1 MTYPTD
7 PEFQSINFRSN
18 NFVTT
23 SESINGKI
31 KARSIGAQRWEFTA
45 SYDRLTKAEIGII
58 SAYIISQGGSFGEF
72 TVVPTEISSTRGT
85 ATGVV
90 EADGAHT
97 AGDKT
102 IAVTGLGASETLL
115 KGDLVKF
122 ADHNKVYMVTE
133 DLTGDGTLTIYP
145 ALVENVADN
154 EDLTYN
160 NVPFTVRL
168 ANDIQSYEVNANNQ
182 YNVEV
187 DFIESL

>member
-18 NFVTT
+18 NFVST

-31 KARSIGAQRWEFTA
+31 KVRAIGAQRWEFTA
-45 SYDRLTKAEIGII
+45 SYDRLTKAEAGIV
-58 SAYIISQGGSFGEF
+58 SAYIISQGGRFGEF
-72 TVVPTEISSTRGT
+72 QIQPTEIGSTRGT

-90 EADGAHT
+90 EANGAHT

-102 IAVTGLGASETLL
+102 IAITGLGASETLL
-115 KGDLVKF
+115 RGDLVKF
-122 ADHNKVYMVTE
+122 AGHNKVYMVTE

>member
-31 KARSIGAQRWEFTA
+31 KARAIGAQRWEFTA
-45 SYDRLTKAEIGII
+45 SYDRLTKSEVGIV
-58 SAYIISQGGSFGEF
+58 SAYIISQGGRFGEF
-72 TVVPTEISSTRGT
+72 DIQPTEIGSTRGT
-85 ATGVV
+85 ASGSVLV
-90 EADGAHT
+90 NGAHT

-102 IAVTGLGASETLL
+102 IAVDGLVGQSLL
-115 KGDLVKF
+115 RGDLVKF
-122 ADHNKVYMVTE
+122 AGHNKVYMVTE
-133 DLTGDGTLTIYP
+133 DLSGNGTLTIYP
-145 ALVENVADN
+145 ALVANVDN
-154 EDLTYN
+154 NAAVTYN
-160 NVPFTVRL
+160 NVTFRVRL

>member
-45 SYDRLTKAEIGII
+45 SYDRLTKSEVGIV
-58 SAYIISQGGSFGEF
+58 SAYIVSQGGQFGEF

-90 EADGAHT
+90 EANGAHT

-102 IAVTGLGASETLL
+102 ISITGLGASETLL
-115 KGDLVKF
+115 RGDLIKF